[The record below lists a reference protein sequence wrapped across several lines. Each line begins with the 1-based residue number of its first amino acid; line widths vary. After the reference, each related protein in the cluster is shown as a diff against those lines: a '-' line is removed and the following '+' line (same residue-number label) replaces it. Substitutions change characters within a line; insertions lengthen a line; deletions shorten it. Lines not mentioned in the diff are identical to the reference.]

1 LKKEKGGN
9 SMTDKA
15 KIGIIGV
22 GYIGEV
28 HIGGVSASGK
38 GEVVAIADVNEE
50 LLKSRQETYGIPST
64 YTDYNKMLETEKLD
78 GVIIGTPDEL
88 HRGPVE
94 AVAAAGLPM
103 LLEKPIAT
111 TLEDAEAIV
120 KAVEVAK
127 VPCLMGFSLRFVSNY
142 VALKQRFDS
151 GDLGVPTTAY
161 TKRSCTVDEA
171 RRLYG
176 RCSVNEYLAVH
187 DMDYLM
193 WIFGK
198 DVESIYTVK
207 SDFRVYEEFETADH
221 YWNLMQ
227 WKNGATASVFV
238 TWGMPQGY
246 PMYVEMEALMIGS
259 KGSAHL
265 NLGGQQTRIATDAS
279 FEIPELPLFTYTYR
293 EECGHFADVA
303 LGKTEAISDV
313 YDGLN
318 TYKLIAAADKSVE
331 TGQAVKVSL

>member
-1 LKKEKGGN
+1 
-9 SMTDKA
+9 MTDKA

-28 HIGGVSASGK
+28 HINGVNASGK
-38 GEVVAIADVNEE
+38 GEVVAIADVSEE
-50 LLKSRQETYGIPST
+50 LLKSRQESYGIPST
-64 YTDYNKMLETEKLD
+64 YTDYNKMLEKEKLD

-88 HRGPVE
+88 HRAPAE

-120 KAVEVAK
+120 KAVEKAK
-127 VPCLMGFSLRFVSNY
+127 IPCLMGFTLRFVSSY

-151 GDLGVPTTAY
+151 GELGIPTTAY

-171 RRLYG
+171 SRLYG
-176 RCSVNEYLAVH
+176 RCSVNQYLAVH

-193 WIFGK
+193 WVFGK
-198 DVESIYTVK
+198 DVDSIYTVK
-207 SDFRVYEEFETADH
+207 SDFRVFEEFQTADH
-221 YWNLMQ
+221 YWNLLQ

-238 TWGMPQGY
+238 TWGMPKGY
-246 PMYVEMEALMIGS
+246 PMYVEMEVLIIGS
-259 KGSAHL
+259 KGSAQT
-265 NLGGQQTRIATDAS
+265 NLGGQQTRIATDAA
-279 FEIPELPLFTYTYR
+279 FEVPELPLFTYTYR

-303 LGKTEAISDV
+303 LGQAEPIATV
-313 YDGLN
+313 YDGLA
-318 TYKLIAAADKSVE
+318 TYKLTAAADESVR